1 MILVSVSSVCRPSTS
16 DARQQSAMMRCSSGG
31 LHTRAKY
38 HRAKQMSNIIA
49 MENENKSQGNRAQ
62 EQKEMRPSMQNE
74 CNLQDEIAEE

>member
-1 MILVSVSSVCRPSTS
+1 
-16 DARQQSAMMRCSSGG
+16 
-31 LHTRAKY
+31 
-38 HRAKQMSNIIA
+38 MSNIIA